1 MACRELVSTLLVFS
15 KSDHVSKLVRCI
27 LALKKDSIA
36 GDQVVLVVNG
46 GSYSSVSKLSEW
58 DDWIQDPLFKMVYLD
73 NLTPFG
79 EALNHGLK
87 YCRHDYIL
95 RIDPDD
101 ISLPGRIKLQMK
113 SLEKDRNLAVCGG
126 WAGEMYD
133 DSGLISVTRET
144 PLDHESIVRQA
155 RFKNPM
161 LHVSVIMR
169 KSHVESVGGYPE
181 LAKGQ
186 DYLLWI
192 KLIMKGYR
200 FKNINSVVVWVDYS
214 DDFSGRR
221 GYQFFK
227 SEAKMFIEIWK
238 SGFISLPILIF
249 NLSSRVILRNSPAFF
264 RDFIYKIKFLRG
276 IRSVD

>member
-1 MACRELVSTLLVFS
+1 MISRKLVSTLLVFS
-15 KSDHVSKLVRCI
+15 KSDLASKLVRCI
-27 LALKKDSIA
+27 LALKKDLIA

-46 GSYSSVSKLSEW
+46 GSYSSVSKLFEW
-58 DDWIQDPLFKMVYLD
+58 DDWIQDPLFRMVYLD
-73 NLTPFG
+73 DLTPFG

-87 YCRHDYIL
+87 HCSHDYIL

-101 ISLPGRIKLQMK
+101 ISLPGRIERQMK
-113 SLEKDRNLAVCGG
+113 SLEKDHNLAVCGG

-133 DSGLISVTRET
+133 DSGLISVVREP

-169 KSHVESVGGYPE
+169 KSHVESVGGYPK
-181 LAKGQ
+181 LSKGQ

-200 FKNINSVVVWVDYS
+200 FENINSVVVSVDYS

-227 SEAKMFIEIWK
+227 SEAKMFVEIWK
-238 SGFISLPILIF
+238 CGFISLPILIF
-249 NLSSRVILRNSPAFF
+249 NLSSRVILRNSPALF
-264 RDFIYKIKFLRG
+264 RDFIYKVKLLRG
-276 IRSVD
+276 TRSVD